1 MSDSQSNFSAPVR
14 SVQLE
19 PHPQLERVVRR
30 HCLHDWR
37 VRPHQ
42 PTVAAFDQLQAL
54 LEGSPPRPLILDSGC
69 GTGEST
75 QLIGTV
81 YPDSWV
87 IGIDQS
93 SKRLEKTG
101 AMQFPHVQGNVIWI
115 RAELASFWWLAHQA
129 GWQLAGHYILYPNP
143 WPKPAQLRRR
153 WHGHP
158 VFPTLLSLGGKLEV
172 RTNWEVYA
180 QEFAAAIE
188 MAAHVTVHMDVPGG
202 RVVTTPFERKY
213 RDSGLSLFRVRAG
226 LSPRS

>member
-1 MSDSQSNFSAPVR
+1 MSDSQANLSAPVR

-19 PHPQLERVVRR
+19 PHPQLEKVVRR

-42 PTVAAFDQLQAL
+42 PTVAAFDHLQAL
-54 LEGSPPRPLILDSGC
+54 LDGRPRRPIVLDSGC
-69 GTGEST
+69 GTGKST
-75 QLIGTV
+75 LRIGTV
-81 YPDSWV
+81 YPESWV

-101 AMQFPHVQGNVIWI
+101 STQFPHKQGNVIWI

-158 VFPTLLSLGGKLEV
+158 VFPTLLSLGGQLEM
-172 RTNWEVYA
+172 RTNWGIYA

-188 MAAHVTVHMDVPGG
+188 IAADVSVHMDVPGTG
-202 RVVTTPFERKY
+202 VLTTPFERKY
-213 RDSGLSLFRVRAG
+213 RHSGLPLYRVRAW